1 MAKINLRPWREE
13 RAAARQ
19 KDFLTH
25 MAATAIAAIFLVI
38 MVGYYYD
45 VQVDRQNIRNT
56 YLKNQISELDVKL
69 KEIEELKRQRERLLE
84 RLNAIQELQGNRP
97 IIVRNFDELVRVLP
111 DGLHYTLLERKEE
124 GFDPNKQ
131 VDARSDSIKIHGLAL
146 QNKDVSELMRNM
158 NKSIWFGE
166 PTLSKVSDFDEKTK
180 AGAKAEEKTF
190 KTTTA
195 PGVKEFDLA
204 VVLTKPKAEDAK

>member
-19 KDFLTH
+19 KDFVTNIL
-25 MAATAIAAIFLVI
+25 ATAIGAAFLVFA
-38 MVGYYYD
+38 VGYYYD
-45 VQVDRQNIRNT
+45 IQMDRQKVRND
-56 YLKNQISELDVKL
+56 YLQGQISELDIKL

-111 DGLHYTLLERKEE
+111 DGLFYSLLERKED
-124 GFDPNKQ
+124 GFDTNKQ
-131 VDARSDSIKIHGLAL
+131 ADARQDSIKIHGLAL

-166 PTLSKVSDFDEKTK
+166 PTLSKVSDFQAKTSPEDPKTPK
-180 AGAKAEEKTF
+180 APAQDL
-190 KTTTA
+190 
-195 PGVKEFDLA
+195 KEFDLA